1 MENHHNDPAFMSSWH
16 EGTLSDAQISELTMD
31 QTERYQLHQQ
41 YLKEHKGHES
51 QHEMMALILLFA
63 LFSSQFL
70 ILYWKKKHYSSYQ
83 VISLAGLY
91 VFPTFFALYDGWTR
105 FLIIWTLFSIINGFV
120 IHKASRKPLESMTPR
135 MVYKWYSFLY
145 TVSFAIGLIGYCMMV
160 FVFFG
165 FASFFN
171 AGPGLMDAGVLFLS
185 YGLYFG
191 VLGRDFVE
199 ICSDRMASTIG
210 YYSKEGLPQKHLQGD
225 ICAVCGQATSLHH
238 RKLATLTSSSTAGK
252 PMFVNDPIHQL
263 ACKHVFHEKCI
274 RGWCLVGKKDIC
286 PYCKEKVDLKQ
297 FKKNPWDTQQQLY
310 LNLLDGVRY
319 LVVWQPIIFGAVQLA
334 YYLFGLD

>member
-1 MENHHNDPAFMSSWH
+1 METHQNDPAFISAWH
-16 EGTLSDAQISELTMD
+16 DGTLNSDQLSELTSD
-31 QTERYQLHQQ
+31 QSERYQLHLD

-51 QHEMMALILLFA
+51 QHELMAIILLFA

-70 ILYWKKKHYSSYQ
+70 ILYWKKKHYASYQ
-83 VISLAGLY
+83 IVSLSGLY
-91 VFPTFFALYDGWTR
+91 IFPVLFSLYNGWAR
-105 FLIIWTLFSIINGFV
+105 FIIIWCLFSIVNGFV

-135 MVYKWYSFLY
+135 MVYKWYSVLY
-145 TVSFAIGLIGYCMMV
+145 TASFAVGLVGYCMMIL
-160 FVFFG
+160 VFFG
-165 FASFFN
+165 FAAIFN
-171 AGPGLMDAGVLFLS
+171 AGPGLMEAGVLFLS

-210 YYSKEGLPQKHLQGD
+210 YYSKEGLPQKHLQGE
-225 ICAVCGQATSLHH
+225 ICAVCGQATSQHH
-238 RKLATLTSSSTAGK
+238 NVANLADHPTGK
-252 PMFVNDPIHQL
+252 PMFADDQIHQL

-274 RGWCLVGKKDIC
+274 RGWCMVGKKDIC

>member
-1 MENHHNDPAFMSSWH
+1 MDTNHNDPAFMSAWH
-16 EGTLSDAQISELTMD
+16 DGTLNTDQLSELTTE

-51 QHEMMALILLFA
+51 QHEMMAIILLFA

-83 VISLAGLY
+83 VISLTGLY
-91 VFPTFFALYDGWTR
+91 LFPALFALYDGWPR
-105 FLIIWTLFSIINGFV
+105 FLTIWTVFSLVNGFV

-135 MVYKWYSFLY
+135 MVYKWYTVLYNASF
-145 TVSFAIGLIGYCMMV
+145 VVGLIGYCMMV

-165 FASFFN
+165 FAAIFG
-171 AGPGLMDAGVLFLS
+171 AGPGLMEAGILFLS

-225 ICAVCGQATSLHH
+225 ICAVCGQATSHH
-238 RKLATLTSSSTAGK
+238 HNVANLADHPNGK
-252 PMFVNDPIHQL
+252 PMFIDDPIHQL

>member
-1 MENHHNDPAFMSSWH
+1 
-16 EGTLSDAQISELTMD
+16 
-31 QTERYQLHQQ
+31 
-41 YLKEHKGHES
+41 
-51 QHEMMALILLFA
+51 
-63 LFSSQFL
+63 
-70 ILYWKKKHYSSYQ
+70 
-83 VISLAGLY
+83 
-91 VFPTFFALYDGWTR
+91 
-105 FLIIWTLFSIINGFV
+105 
-120 IHKASRKPLESMTPR
+120 MTPR
-135 MVYKWYSFLY
+135 MVYKWYTVLYNVSFL
-145 TVSFAIGLIGYCMMV
+145 VGLIGYIIMI

-165 FASFFN
+165 FAAIFGG
-171 AGPGLMDAGVLFLS
+171 GPGLMQAGLLFLS

-210 YYSKEGLPQKHLQGD
+210 YYSKDGLPQKHLNGE
-225 ICAVCGQATSLHH
+225 ICAVCGQATS
-238 RKLATLTSSSTAGK
+238 ASSVPLGQEQ
-252 PMFVNDPIHQL
+252 MFADDAVHQL

-319 LVVWQPIIFGAVQLA
+319 LVVWQPIIFGLVQLA
-334 YYLFGLD
+334 YYIFGLD